1 MFNKYG
7 TIGLILTACI
17 LVGVSSKSHALDA
30 KSIYDSC
37 QSEGTRSRCVG
48 YFVGVA
54 DAHVTAMITMRRLQ
68 GLGKCKKWKR
78 FSPNMLIASF
88 ELEYK
93 SEDSQFK
100 PSEDPAF
107 WLLSEVYDKAGC
119 QNGIE
124 T

>member
-17 LVGVSSKSHALDA
+17 LVGISSKSHAIDA

-37 QSEGTRSRCVG
+37 QSEDTRSLCIG

-54 DAHVTAMITMRRLQ
+54 DAHVTTMITLRKVQ
-68 GLGKCKKWKR
+68 GLDKCKKWKR
-78 FSPNMLIASF
+78 FSPKMLIASF
-88 ELEYK
+88 ELEYT
-93 SEDSQFK
+93 SEDSEFTPDQD
-100 PSEDPAF
+100 PSF

-124 T
+124 A

>member
-17 LVGVSSKSHALDA
+17 LVGVSSKSHAIDA

-37 QSEGTRSRCVG
+37 QSENTRSLCVG

-54 DAHVTAMITMRRLQ
+54 DAHVTTMITLRKVQ
-68 GLGKCKKWKR
+68 GLDKCKKWKR
-78 FSPNMLIASF
+78 FSPKMLIASF
-88 ELEYK
+88 EFEYT
-93 SEDSQFK
+93 SEDSEFTPDQD
-100 PSEDPAF
+100 PSF

-124 T
+124 A

>member
-17 LVGVSSKSHALDA
+17 LVGVSSKSHAIDA

-37 QSEGTRSRCVG
+37 QSENTRSLCVG

-54 DAHVTAMITMRRLQ
+54 DAHVTTMITLRKVQ
-68 GLGKCKKWKR
+68 GLDKCKKWKR
-78 FSPNMLIASF
+78 FSPKMLIASF
-88 ELEYK
+88 ELEYT
-93 SEDSQFK
+93 SEDSEFTPDQD
-100 PSEDPAF
+100 PSF

-124 T
+124 A

>member
-17 LVGVSSKSHALDA
+17 LVGVSSKSHAIDA

-37 QSEGTRSRCVG
+37 QSEDTRSLCIG

-54 DAHVTAMITMRRLQ
+54 DAHVTTMITLRKVQ
-68 GLGKCKKWKR
+68 GLDKCKKWKR
-78 FSPNMLIASF
+78 FSPKMLIASF
-88 ELEYK
+88 ELEYT
-93 SEDSQFK
+93 SEDSEFTPDQD
-100 PSEDPAF
+100 PSF

-124 T
+124 A

>member
-17 LVGVSSKSHALDA
+17 LVGVSSKSHAIDA

-37 QSEGTRSRCVG
+37 QSENTRSLCIG

-54 DAHVTAMITMRRLQ
+54 DAHVTTMITLRKVQ
-68 GLGKCKKWKR
+68 GLDKCKKWKR
-78 FSPNMLIASF
+78 FSPKMLIASF
-88 ELEYK
+88 ELEYM
-93 SEDSQFK
+93 SEDSEFTPDQD
-100 PSEDPAF
+100 PSF